1 MRSVRYGNSD
11 CSNEIRGTILRT
23 EEKTERLNSL
33 PESENY
39 LQLNLSFL
47 PPAMPHV
54 NANSAGAAEGP
65 FLMAVQGTSTQPGKH
80 RIAMDEI
87 LLPRLHTHR
96 FKLCFNKFT

>member
-11 CSNEIRGTILRT
+11 CSNEIRGTISRT

-39 LQLNLSFL
+39 FQLNLSFL

-54 NANSAGAAEGP
+54 NANSVGAAEGSVSDGR
-65 FLMAVQGTSTQPGKH
+65 AESQHSARKTSHCRG
-80 RIAMDEI
+80 
-87 LLPRLHTHR
+87 
-96 FKLCFNKFT
+96 